1 MQLTDR
7 QYTIIQLT
15 DSQYTITQLIDT
27 NQYTIAYYTE
37 KVNAR
42 HIALLQLVYLEV

>member
-15 DSQYTITQLIDT
+15 DSQYTITQLTNT
-27 NQYTIAYYTE
+27 NQYTTVYYTE

-42 HIALLQLVYLEV
+42 YIALLQLAYLEV